1 MALRFFD
8 TNFYKSPFVRGLQGA
23 CKGLYSFII
32 CDCKASGIW
41 AKDLE
46 VASLYIG
53 FKITEKD
60 FDVFLKLG
68 KAIDLKDGNYFF
80 PDFIEHQ
87 YPKGLSD
94 KNPAHINIIL
104 DLKKYNLIDENLK
117 PLTSPLK
124 GTKVMVMVKEKETVK
139 ETETKIEK
147 TPLEVKF
154 EEFLKFRK
162 AKKVPVLPESV
173 DALKSKLWKLSNKNE
188 DTAIE
193 ILNES
198 IANGYQGIFELKN
211 NNGKQSVLNN
221 NKSVREEILTRDFNS
236 LLNGNS

>member
-46 VASLYIG
+46 VASLYVG
-53 FKITEKD
+53 FKIAEKD
-60 FDVFLKLG
+60 FDIFLKSG

-117 PLTSPLK
+117 VLPSPFK
-124 GTKVMVMVKEKETVK
+124 GTKVMVKEKVMEGETVK
-139 ETETKIEK
+139 ETKPEIEK
-147 TPLEVKF
+147 TPLEKKF
-154 EEFLKFRK
+154 DEYLNFRK
-162 AKKVPVLPESV
+162 AKKVPVLPESI
-173 DALKSKLWKLSNKNE
+173 DALKKKLWKLSGEKVE
-188 DTAIE
+188 TAIE
-193 ILNES
+193 ILEQS
-198 IANGYQGIFELKN
+198 IGQGWTGLFELKE
-211 NNGKQSVLNN
+211 
-221 NKSVREEILTRDFNS
+221 NKTQPKKELTLQQKILQG
-236 LLNGNS
+236 L